1 MFCVVKQYLCVAAAI
16 GAALAVLAPVGEMSA
31 AVIDGSVR
39 GVVIDT
45 RGRPLSGVA
54 VSFTSARLGIAAA
67 LAASDAAGRFQ
78 STPLPAGD
86 DYVVKASLAGFAT
99 IVVPEIAVAPGRAT
113 QITVTLPSA
122 SSVRESVSVRAER
135 QVVDL
140 DERGATTR
148 VSSEFIDSL
157 PILGRNYQDVLTLA
171 PGVTDVNGT
180 GNPNIHG
187 ARDTSV
193 GTLVDGVNTTD
204 PLTGKIGAQLNL
216 ESIQEIEVKTAGA
229 TAEFGRAQGGFANII
244 TRSGGND
251 FEGVFKFYWRGS
263 ALDGDGAGADPPY
276 LHGGVGESGLRSLTF
291 NDYLPFLSL
300 SGPIVKDHAWFFATA
315 EWIQKEEPTNA
326 VSQAFV
332 TGLRE
337 KRLFAKATWQASANN
352 RLALSLNYDPQE
364 FLNQGLNSL
373 TMEETGFT
381 LKAGGPLLSLRDTA
395 VLSPSVALE
404 STVSWFESRPA
415 LEPNLGPDTNHDG
428 ILYIDRNHDG
438 FQAANERDPGED
450 FDQDGA
456 FDTWEDT
463 LRPNGLLDETEE
475 PYCPD
480 SRGFLEPVRVLGHGC
495 SGPVVL
501 LLDEDHPRPSFVWPQ
516 FPSGDGDHRL
526 TPPGGCEGGNRE
538 DIDCDGHLDNVNE
551 DRNHNGVLD
560 PGEDRDGDGRL
571 DLGTEDRNHNGRLD
585 DTPFPTTTYPYG
597 HLRPV
602 PADRDYTIDL
612 RRGLVNGPYYQDY
625 DDRRSRFALRQ
636 DLSVFVPDRGG
647 VHDVKGGY
655 IVEREQFDR
664 TAGGHGVVAVNDPG
678 WLTGKL
684 LDQVQHPD
692 LHYDCNPYE
701 QPCPDPGLGRMT
713 ALLPINP
720 VADEQAEGLTAG
732 LYIQDTWRPVPTFSL
747 TLGLR
752 FDRETA
758 TSHGETFFDPRA
770 ERRRA
775 DRLISLSGSEAK
787 GGDDLRSG
795 NGDGLI
801 NAGIPGDP
809 LFGATTGDTVAALQA
824 RALAS
829 FTLNPTAR
837 LFGSQA
843 LESQFPQIFVNGT
856 LDIDAAAALGIQVQ
870 QPETFRITNDNLSPR
885 LGASWDPAGDG
896 RSKLFA
902 AWGRYYDR
910 LFLSSVTGEQ
920 GVQTI
925 NRYYVLDR
933 DGVDL
938 NTDSNSVVQGSV
950 PNDHFGTLLSGSPP
964 TVTQVDRGLRT
975 PYSDEWMVGF
985 EREVS
990 PETSLAVRY
999 INRHYRDQLQDIDI
1013 NHANRIDPRTHQ
1025 PTDFFGALA
1034 TVTDPMSGQTSQEP
1048 VPDGKPDLYVNDVF
1062 FNQVLRVG
1070 NFNTAVY
1077 HGIELEL
1084 RRRLSHRWQIQG
1096 SYTYSRALGQAED
1109 FQSRLGN
1116 DPSTVQSEYGYLDF
1130 DQRHVVKASG
1140 AFFLQGDWQLGTSAT
1155 WASGL
1160 PYSIISRFLA
1170 LDNVEY
1176 LQFRTLYGMTV
1187 QDGNGV
1193 RFETIDRNSGRNG
1206 STLDLNASVRKN
1218 FVLGHA
1224 VWAASL
1230 EVFNLLN
1237 RDELR
1242 IHTYEP
1248 NSPTGFDASSA
1259 ALIASP
1265 QRLDAER
1272 RFGRRFQLGFQVQ
1285 F

>member
-1 MFCVVKQYLCVAAAI
+1 MVKRGLRAAAVVCTVYALF
-16 GAALAVLAPVGEMSA
+16 GAESVRAGSA
-31 AVIDGSVR
+31 DGSLRGLVIDSR
-39 GVVIDT
+39 AK
-45 RGRPLSGVA
+45 PLAGA
-54 VSFTSARLGIAAA
+54 TLQLASAGLG
-67 LAASDAAGRFQ
+67 LATTLPPSDAAGRFQ

-86 DYVVKASLAGFAT
+86 DYVLKASLKGYAT
-99 IVVPEIAVAPGRAT
+99 VVIDPIAVLPGRAT
-113 QITVTLPSA
+113 VLNVTLLPE
-122 SSVRESVSVRAER
+122 SSVRESVSVRAEGN
-135 QVVDL
+135 VVDL
-140 DERGATTR
+140 DERGTTTR
-148 VSSEFIDSL
+148 LASEFIDSL

-204 PLTGKIGAQLNL
+204 PLTGKIGAQLNI

-244 TRSGGND
+244 TKSGGND
-251 FEGVFKFYWRGS
+251 FQGVFKFFWRGS
-263 ALDGDGAGADPPY
+263 ALDGDGAGADPPS
-276 LHGGVGESGLRSLTF
+276 LHGGVGENGLRSLTF

-300 SGPIVKDHAWFFATA
+300 SGPIVKDHAWYFVTA

-337 KRLFAKATWQASANN
+337 KRLFAKGTWQASANN
-352 RLALSLNYDPQE
+352 RLALSMNYDPQE

-395 VLSPSVALE
+395 VLSPSVVLE

-438 FQAANERDPGED
+438 FQAAKERDPGED

-480 SRGFLEPVRVLGHGC
+480 ARGFLEPVRVLGHGC
-495 SGPVVL
+495 AFPSVL
-501 LLDEDHPRPSFVWPQ
+501 LLDEDGPRPSNVWPQ
-516 FPSGDGDHRL
+516 YPSGDGDGRL
-526 TPPGGCEGGNRE
+526 TPIGGCEGVNRE

-551 DRNHNGVLD
+551 DKNHNGVLD
-560 PGEDRDGDGRL
+560 PGEDLDGDGRL
-571 DLGTEDRNHNGRLD
+571 DLGTEDRNHNGKLD

-597 HLRPV
+597 HLRPI

-612 RRGLVNGPYYQDY
+612 RRGVVSGPYYQDY
-625 DDRRSRFALRQ
+625 EDRRSRFTLRQ

-647 VHDVKGGY
+647 AHDLRGGY

-664 TAGGHGVVAVNDPG
+664 TAGANAVVAVNDPG

-684 LDQVQHPD
+684 LDQVRHPD

-701 QPCPDPGLGRMT
+701 KPCPDPGLGRMT
-713 ALLPINP
+713 ALLPADP
-720 VADEQAEGLTAG
+720 VADQQAGGLTAG
-732 LYIQDTWRPVPTFSL
+732 FYIQDTWRPVPTLSL
-747 TLGLR
+747 ALGLR
-752 FDRETA
+752 FDRETV
-758 TSHGETFFDPRA
+758 TSHGDTFFDPRA

-775 DRLISLSGSEAK
+775 DRLIALSGSEAK
-787 GGDDLRSG
+787 GGDDLRTG
-795 NGDGLI
+795 NDDGLI
-801 NAGIPGDP
+801 NAGIPADP
-809 LFGATTGDTVAALQA
+809 LFGSTTGDTVTALQA

-829 FTLNPTAR
+829 FTLHPTAR

-856 LDIDAAAALGIQVQ
+856 LDIDAAAAMGIQVQ
-870 QPETFRITNDNLSPR
+870 QPESFPITNNNLAPR

-933 DGVDL
+933 DGVSL
-938 NTDSNSVVQGSV
+938 NTDANGVVQSSV
-950 PNDHFGTLLSGSPP
+950 PDDHFGTLLSGSPP

-990 PETSLAVRY
+990 PETSLGIRY

-1013 NHANRIDPRTHQ
+1013 NHSNRIDPRTHE
-1025 PTDFFGALA
+1025 PTDLFGALQ
-1034 TVTDPMSGQTSQEP
+1034 TVTDPVTGQTSQVP
-1048 VPDGKPDLYVNDVF
+1048 VPDGKPDLFVNDVF

-1084 RRRLSHRWQIQG
+1084 RRRLSHRWQMQG

-1116 DPSTVQSEYGYLDF
+1116 DPTTVQSEYGYLDF

-1140 AFFLQGDWQLGTSAT
+1140 ACFLPGDWQLGTSAT

-1170 LDNVEY
+1170 LDNVGY
-1176 LQFRTLYGMTV
+1176 QQFRTLYGVTV
-1187 QDGNGV
+1187 RDTNGL
-1193 RFETIDRNSGRNG
+1193 RFQTITRNSERNG

-1218 FVLGHA
+1218 FVLGHT

-1248 NSPTGFDASSA
+1248 NSPIGFDPSSA
-1259 ALIASP
+1259 SLVTSP
-1265 QRLDAER
+1265 QQLDATR